1 MALVLAAGVFV
12 LAPAAAEARA
22 VHFKLSATWAP
33 AKRFTV
39 VKKLTLTR
47 VPGDAS
53 VEVRCKGIG
62 CPFKVRPVRTKGSSR
77 VRLARPFRGRRLRVG
92 TVLTVRV
99 AAPGATGLAV
109 RFKMRGDRAPRRTE
123 RRIAAGPVVDPAPPG
138 AGEPPVTPP
147 SPPPPGPTAPVGERA
162 LAVAQRYLGTPY
174 FYGGA
179 TPATGFDSSGLTQ
192 YSYGEVGISLPR
204 VADDQCRAGTAAP
217 TSALELGDLVCFGD
231 TSGYV
236 DHVGLYAGEGTFIHA
251 PHTGDVVKYSSLS
264 EPYYAARLFGARRFS
279 G

>member
-1 MALVLAAGVFV
+1 MTFRRGGPVALVLVAGVLLF
-12 LAPAAAEARA
+12 APAAAEARA
-22 VHFKLSATWAP
+22 VHFKVSAIWAP
-33 AKRFTV
+33 ATRFTV

-53 VEVRCKGIG
+53 VEMRCKGTG
-62 CPFKVRPVRTKGSSR
+62 CPFRTKAVRATGSSR
-77 VRLARPFRGRRLRVG
+77 VTLTRPFRGRRLRVG

-109 RFKMRGDRAPRRTE
+109 RFRMRSDRAPKKTAQ
-123 RRIAAGPVVDPAPPG
+123 RIAAGPIADP
-138 AGEPPVTPP
+138 T
-147 SPPPPGPTAPVGERA
+147 PPGPTAPAGERA
-162 LAVAQRYLGTPY
+162 LAVARRYLGTSY

-192 YSYGEVGISLPR
+192 YSYGEVGVSLPR
-204 VADDQCRAGTAAP
+204 VGDDQCRAGNAAS
-217 TSALELGDLVCFGD
+217 TSVMELGHLVCFGD
-231 TSGYV
+231 STGYI
-236 DHVGLYAGEGTFIHA
+236 DHVGLYAGEGKFIHA
-251 PHTGDVVKYSSLS
+251 PHTGDVVRYSSLS